1 LLYTNAALVAF
12 LPKGGALLSICTLE
26 HVHHLRRIAMYE
38 TPEITK
44 HEDLSQITFSSH

>member
-1 LLYTNAALVAF
+1 MTCFTLSGSVF
-12 LPKGGALLSICTLE
+12 VKGRRATSICTTV
-26 HVHHLRRIAMYE
+26 HVHQFRRIAMYE